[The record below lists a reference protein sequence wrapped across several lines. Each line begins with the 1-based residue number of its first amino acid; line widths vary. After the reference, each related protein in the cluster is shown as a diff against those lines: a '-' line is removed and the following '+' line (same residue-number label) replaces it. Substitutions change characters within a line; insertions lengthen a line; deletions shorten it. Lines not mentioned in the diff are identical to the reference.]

1 MKMKKQILLSLLL
14 LAALAFGAKAN
25 VLVDDFTAN
34 IYGWNEGEID
44 GDIGAIAIIDGKL
57 DIRSKH
63 EDVALKTHCYAP
75 INVDRDFKITA
86 HVIIDRLKND
96 KQVGLIFNY
105 RDDGNFYCF
114 SFNEYAVS
122 FRRFENNVEVGS
134 YHQGIKWKKKSK
146 LEQEWTLIKEADE
159 LAFSVDGQE
168 IIRIRYMPLSYCGVG
183 FYTISKQR
191 LTVDRIEY
199 VQ

>member
-1 MKMKKQILLSLLL
+1 MKKTNVIILLLMVSL
-14 LAALAFGAKAN
+14 AICAKAN
-25 VLVDDFTAN
+25 VVVDDFSAN

-44 GDIGAIAIIDGKL
+44 GDIGAIAIINGQL
-57 DIRSKH
+57 DIKSKH
-63 EDVALKTHCYAP
+63 DEVALKTHCYAP
-75 INVDRDFKITA
+75 INVEKDFRVTA
-86 HVIIDRLKND
+86 YVGIDKLKDD
-96 KQVGLIFNY
+96 KQVGLIFKY

-134 YHQGIKWKKKSK
+134 YHQGIKWKKKKK

-159 LAFSVDGQE
+159 LAFLVDGQE
-168 IIRIRYMPLSYCGVG
+168 IIRIRYMPLAYCGVG

-191 LTVDRIEY
+191 LIVDRIEY
-199 VQ
+199 EQ

>member
-1 MKMKKQILLSLLL
+1 MKKTNVIILLLMASL
-14 LAALAFGAKAN
+14 AICAKAN
-25 VLVDDFTAN
+25 VVVDDFSAN

-44 GDIGAIAIIDGKL
+44 GDIGAIAIINGLL
-57 DIRSKH
+57 DIKSKH
-63 EDVALKTHCYAP
+63 DEVALKTHCYAP
-75 INVDRDFKITA
+75 INVEKDFRVTA
-86 HVIIDRLKND
+86 YVGIDKLKDD

-134 YHQGIKWKKKSK
+134 YHQGIKWKKKKK

-159 LAFSVDGQE
+159 LAFLVDGQE
-168 IIRIRYMPLSYCGVG
+168 IIRIRYMPLAYCGVG

-191 LTVDRIEY
+191 LIVDRIEY
-199 VQ
+199 EQ

>member
-1 MKMKKQILLSLLL
+1 MKRQIYLSLLL